1 MGQIFQCMPK
11 IPEDDKDKP
20 PSDQPPQSH
29 YNPSESHENP
39 MEVHSISFQDNYVEP
54 F

>member
-1 MGQIFQCMPK
+1 MPK
-11 IPEDDKDKP
+11 IPEDDEDKP
-20 PSDQPPQSH
+20 PSDQHPQSH